1 MEDVEED
8 SRTRICLNHIFEA
21 GQRAGELVD
30 QILTFSRQAA
40 HERSALSIQ
49 SILKEVLKLLRAT
62 FPATIQIHQQIDPQC
77 HPILGDP
84 AQIHQVIMNLCTN
97 ALHAM
102 IENGGQLSIS
112 LENIFGGSAV
122 ENPVGGAE
130 KDRWVKLTVSDT
142 GVGMD
147 PNVQERV
154 FDPFYTTKKVN
165 VGAGMGL
172 ATVHGIVESMGGK
185 IRLDSAPGKGTT
197 FTILFPSII
206 KEVKRPG
213 SPTDAKS
220 LKGIEHILLLDDEEV
235 ITELGRISLEG
246 AGYAVSCFTSP
257 LNALKHFK
265 ADPDQFDLIISDVT
279 MPEMTG
285 PEIARAVLKIRPN
298 MPIILFT
305 GYSEVFDE
313 GQAKEIGISRYLK
326 KPITRSLFLKEIQE
340 VLHKTNVREA

>member
-1 MEDVEED
+1 
-8 SRTRICLNHIFEA
+8 
-21 GQRAGELVD
+21 
-30 QILTFSRQAA
+30 
-40 HERSALSIQ
+40 
-49 SILKEVLKLLRAT
+49 
-62 FPATIQIHQQIDPQC
+62 
-77 HPILGDP
+77 
-84 AQIHQVIMNLCTN
+84 MNLCTN